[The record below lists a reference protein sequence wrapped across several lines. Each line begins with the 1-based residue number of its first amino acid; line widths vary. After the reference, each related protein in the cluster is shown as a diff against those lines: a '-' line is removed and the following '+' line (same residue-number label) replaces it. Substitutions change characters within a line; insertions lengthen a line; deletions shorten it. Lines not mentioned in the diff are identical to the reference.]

1 MPEIG
6 ELSNLRVLIVD
17 DQEEIHQDF
26 MEMLQ
31 DGSAPMASDQAAAD
45 FGGTESAFAL
55 PKFDL
60 LHAHSGEE
68 AVATVDEARRSGR
81 PLAVAYVDIRM
92 PPGIDGVKT
101 VRRLRQIDRDI
112 EIVIMTAYTD
122 KPLSEILGEM
132 DLLHKLL
139 YIRKPF
145 AREVIQQIALSLAV
159 KWNVEQALADSR
171 RLLTDSHR
179 RLEAVLD
186 ATGDAIALYDGAA
199 RLVFANRSYQQLF
212 DIPPRKLQKLSRDAA
227 MMRFNEAL
235 PPSLLP
241 AGDVHAFTAGRD
253 GSIVESLGAPSDSG
267 QARLFHRSWRPVR
280 EGDGQ
285 VIGDLVVFRD
295 VSQGIEVDRMKLE
308 VERLQ
313 GELEDTYSLGG
324 IVGSSAAIRH
334 VLALVRQ
341 VVSSDVSVLVQGE
354 SGTGKELVAKAL
366 HFSGPRRKGPFVAVN
381 LAAVPE
387 TLIESEL
394 FGHERGAFTGA
405 LARRIGYFEQAHG
418 GTLLLDEIGEMPSA
432 VQARLLRVLQEGQ
445 IRRVGGTTEIRV
457 DVRVVAATNRDLEAA
472 ARDGAFRQ
480 DLYYRIAVFPIVV
493 PPLRTRP
500 EDIPL
505 LAAHFLKKHA
515 ARIGRTMH
523 GISAGARLLLTR
535 YRWPGNVRELE
546 NVICRA
552 LVLETTSVLQAGN
565 LPPALSLPGASRSPM
580 ASLAEIERQSIA
592 HALEVSG
599 HNVTKAAQAL
609 GIDRTTLHRKLKKS
623 GRRTG

>member
-1 MPEIG
+1 MPTIE
-6 ELSNLRVLIVD
+6 ELSNVRVLIVD
-17 DQEEIHQDF
+17 DQEEIHHDF
-26 MEMLQ
+26 MEMLR
-31 DGSAPMASDQAAAD
+31 DDDAPMASDQAATD
-45 FGGTESAFAL
+45 FRGTGSAFAL
-55 PKFDL
+55 PRFEV
-60 LHAHSGEE
+60 LHASSGEE
-68 AVATVDEARRSGR
+68 AVAMVEEARRSGCR
-81 PLAVAYVDIRM
+81 LTVAYVDIRM
-92 PPGIDGVKT
+92 PPGIDGVET
-101 VRRLRQIDRDI
+101 VRRIRRIDRDI

-122 KPLSEILGEM
+122 KPLSDILRGME
-132 DLLHKLL
+132 LLHKLL

-145 AREVIQQIALSLAV
+145 AREVIQQITLSLAV

-171 RLLTDSHR
+171 RLLTESHR

-186 ATGDAIALYDGAA
+186 ATGDAIAMYDEGA

-212 DIPPRKLQKLSRDAA
+212 DIPPHELQKLPREAA
-227 MMRFNEAL
+227 MKRFNEAL
-235 PPSLLP
+235 PPSPLP
-241 AGDVHAFTAGRD
+241 AGGVHAITAGRG
-253 GSIVESLGAPSDSG
+253 GSIVESIGAASDSG
-267 QARLFHRSWRPVR
+267 LARLFHRAWRRVVR

-295 VSQGIEVDRMKLE
+295 VSREIEIDRMKLE

-313 GELEDTYSLGG
+313 GELEGAYSFGG
-324 IVGSSAAIRH
+324 IVGSSAAMRH
-334 VLALVRQ
+334 VLALLKH
-341 VVSSDVSVLVQGE
+341 VVNSDVSVLVQGE

-387 TLIESEL
+387 TLVESEL

-405 LARRIGYFEQAHG
+405 LARTAGYFEQAHG
-418 GTLLLDEIGEMPSA
+418 GTLLLDEIGEMPA
-432 VQARLLRVLQEGQ
+432 AMQAKLLRVLQDGR
-445 IRRVGGTTEIRV
+445 IRRVGGTTDIRV

-472 ARDGAFRQ
+472 ARAGDFRQ

-493 PPLRTRP
+493 PPLRARP

-515 ARIGRTMH
+515 PRIGRSVH
-523 GISAGARLLLTR
+523 GISAEARLLLTR

-552 LVLETTSVLQAGN
+552 LVLETASVLQAGN
-565 LPPALSLPGASRSPM
+565 LPPELSLPGASRSPIT
-580 ASLAEIERQSIA
+580 SLAEIERQWIA

-623 GRRTG
+623 G

>member
-1 MPEIG
+1 MPKIA
-6 ELSNLRVLIVD
+6 ELSNVRVLIVD
-17 DQEEIHQDF
+17 DQEEIHDDF
-26 MEMLQ
+26 MEILQ
-31 DGSAPMASDQAAAD
+31 DDGAPMASDQASAD
-45 FGGTESAFAL
+45 FGETGSAFAL
-55 PKFDL
+55 PKFKL
-60 LHAHSGEE
+60 LHARSGEE
-68 AVATVDEARRSGR
+68 AIAMVDEARRSGCR
-81 PLAVAYVDIRM
+81 LTVAYVDIRLL
-92 PPGIDGVKT
+92 PGIDGVET
-101 VRRLRQIDRDI
+101 VRRIRRIDRDI

-122 KPLSEILGEM
+122 KPLSEILGGME
-132 DLLHKLL
+132 LLHKLL
-139 YIRKPF
+139 YIRKPV
-145 AREVIQQIALSLAV
+145 AREVIQQITLSLAV
-159 KWNVEQALADSR
+159 KWNVEQALSDSR
-171 RLLTDSHR
+171 RLLTESHR

-186 ATGDAIALYDGAA
+186 ATENAIAMYDGGA

-212 DIPPRKLQKLSRDAA
+212 DIPPHELQKLSRDGA

-235 PPSLLP
+235 PPSHLSTG
-241 AGDVHAFTAGRD
+241 AVHPVTAGRD
-253 GSIVESLGAPSDSG
+253 GSIVESVGAPSDSG
-267 QARLFHRSWRPVR
+267 PARLFHRSWRRVR

-313 GELEDTYSLGG
+313 AELEDTYSFGD
-324 IVGSSAAIRH
+324 IVGSSAAMRQ
-334 VLALVRQ
+334 VFALLRQ
-341 VVSSDVSVLVQGE
+341 VVNSDVSVFVQGE

-366 HFSGPRRKGPFVAVN
+366 HFSGGRRKGPFVAVN

-387 TLIESEL
+387 TLVESEL

-405 LARRIGYFEQAHG
+405 LARRTGYFEQAHG

-432 VQARLLRVLQEGQ
+432 VQAKLLRVLQEGQ

-457 DVRVVAATNRDLEAA
+457 DVRVVAVTNRDLEAA
-472 ARDGAFRQ
+472 ARDGAFRE

-515 ARIGRTMH
+515 ARINPTVR

-535 YRWPGNVRELE
+535 YRWPGNVRQLE

-552 LVLETTSVLQAGN
+552 MVLETTNVLQAGN
-565 LPPALSLPGASRSPM
+565 LPPELSLPGALRSPIT
-580 ASLAEIERQSIA
+580 SLAEMERQWID

-599 HNVTKAAQAL
+599 HNVTKAASAL
-609 GIDRTTLHRKLKKS
+609 GIDRTTLHRKLKKP
-623 GRRTG
+623 GRYAG